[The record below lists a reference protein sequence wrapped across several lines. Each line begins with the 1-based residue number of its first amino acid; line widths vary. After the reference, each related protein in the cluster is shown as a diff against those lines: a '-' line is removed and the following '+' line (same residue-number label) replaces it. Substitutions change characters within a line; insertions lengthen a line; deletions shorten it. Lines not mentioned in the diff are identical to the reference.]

1 MPGGPDGPIGGIGMA
16 SKLIGT
22 VARSLHMAAAPQQDL
37 VQQVIEAVTAAT
49 AQEGVILHRRD
60 TVGVPHALPRQHGL
74 SEDSFGERLQ
84 QALLQATGVQL
95 NVMLYSEVV
104 DAGHSLCSLCTL
116 TAGKSAKE
124 SIVLIQGAEL

>member
-22 VARSLHMAAAPQQDL
+22 VARSLHMAAAPQQ
-37 VQQVIEAVTAAT
+37 
-49 AQEGVILHRRD
+49 
-60 TVGVPHALPRQHGL
+60 
-74 SEDSFGERLQ
+74 
-84 QALLQATGVQL
+84 ALLQATGVQL

-104 DAGHSLCSLCTL
+104 DAGHPLCSLCTL